1 VVPGRTY
8 RVVVVGNTWGSARN
22 GPDAARQN
30 DGDKLKAGARV
41 ADRHP
46 SKSDVM
52 DNEPCTVLL
61 VSDCAADAM
70 LIRKAL
76 ATSVDEE
83 WTLQQVNRISDG
95 IDRLHRPGIVAVLLD
110 LFLPDSQGIKTFE
123 IVFRAAQRVPI
134 LILTSAE
141 NSAVARQ
148 AMQLGAQ
155 DHLLRSHLDTY
166 WLPRILRSV
175 IERHTNEQAASV
187 VTDRAQTTLNSIG
200 DAVLSTDLA
209 GNVTYLNP
217 VAEDMTGWT
226 DAQATG
232 HSVVEVFRIVDGI
245 TREAAPNPLQQA
257 IQEDK
262 PVGLTANCVL
272 VRRDGTEY
280 AIEDSAAPI
289 RDAAGKTSGAVIV
302 FRDVT
307 AARAKAQH
315 LAYLAHHD
323 ALTNLPNRI
332 LLGDRI
338 ENAISL
344 ARRHGNQ
351 GAVLFLDLDGFK
363 QINDSLG
370 HLVGDKLLQSVA
382 QRLLT
387 CVRGSD
393 TVSRQGGDE
402 FVVLL
407 SEIQHA
413 RDAGLSAQKM
423 LNALSAPYTIADS
436 DIRISVSIGIS
447 LFPEEGQAA
456 TPAALIRCADA
467 AMYHAKNEGRANYQ
481 FFRQGMQAGAR
492 SPQLPEQQAARRAK
506 SKKARAV
513 LPVTHPV
520 RHCAD

>member
-1 VVPGRTY
+1 MPRARMTATY
-8 RVVVVGNTWGSARN
+8 RKPAPVWQTET
-22 GPDAARQN
+22 
-30 DGDKLKAGARV
+30 
-41 ADRHP
+41 H

-52 DNEPCTVLL
+52 KDDLCTVLL

-76 ATSVDEE
+76 ATSVDNE
-83 WTLQQVNRISDG
+83 WTLQQVNRIEDG
-95 IDRLHRPGIVAVLLD
+95 IDRLLRPGIVAVLLD
-110 LFLPDSQGIKTFE
+110 LFLPDSHGIKTFE
-123 IVFRAAQRVPI
+123 TLYRAEPRVPI

-148 AMQLGAQ
+148 AIQLGAQ
-155 DHLLRSHLDTY
+155 DHLLKSHLDAH

-175 IERHTNEQAASV
+175 IERRTDEQAASV

-226 DAQATG
+226 DAAATG

-315 LAYLAHHD
+315 MAYLAHHD

-332 LLGDRI
+332 LLNDRI

-344 ARRHGNQ
+344 ARRHGKQ

-413 RDAGLSAQKM
+413 ADAGLSAQKM
-423 LNALSAPYTIADS
+423 LNALQAPHTIADS

-447 LFPEEGQAA
+447 LFPEEGHAA
-456 TPAALIRCADA
+456 TATALIRCADV
-467 AMYHAKNEGRANYQ
+467 AMYHAKNEGRDNYQ
-481 FFRQGMQAGAR
+481 FFRQGMKAGAR
-492 SPQLPEQQAARRAK
+492 SAPRPKRQAARRPKAK
-506 SKKARAV
+506 KGRAV
-513 LPVTHPV
+513 LPVTHPA
-520 RHCAD
+520 RHGAD

>member
-1 VVPGRTY
+1 
-8 RVVVVGNTWGSARN
+8 
-22 GPDAARQN
+22 
-30 DGDKLKAGARV
+30 
-41 ADRHP
+41 
-46 SKSDVM
+46 M
-52 DNEPCTVLL
+52 DNDLCTVLL

-76 ATSVDEE
+76 ATSVDKK

-95 IDRLHRPGIVAVLLD
+95 VDRLHRPGIVAVLLD

-123 IVFRAAQRVPI
+123 IVFRAARRVPI

-141 NSAVARQ
+141 NSALARQ
-148 AMQLGAQ
+148 AIQLGAQ
-155 DHLLRSHLDTY
+155 DHLLKNHLDAY

-187 VTDRAQTTLNSIG
+187 VTDRAHATLNSIG

-226 DAQATG
+226 DAEATG
-232 HSVVEVFRIVDGI
+232 HSVGEVFRIVDGI
-245 TREAAPNPLQQA
+245 TREVAPNPLQQA

-272 VRRDGTEY
+272 VRRDGKEY

-307 AARAKAQH
+307 AARAKTQH

-332 LLGDRI
+332 LLNDRI

-382 QRLLT
+382 QRLLA

-407 SEIQHA
+407 SEIQQA
-413 RDAGLSAQKM
+413 GDAGLSAQKM
-423 LNALSAPYTIADS
+423 LNALAAPHTIAGS

-447 LFPEEGQAA
+447 LFPEGGHVA
-456 TPAALIRCADA
+456 TAAALIRCADA
-467 AMYHAKNEGRANYQ
+467 AMYHAKNEGRDNYQ
-481 FFRQGMQAGAR
+481 FFRQGMKAGAR
-492 SPQLPEQQAARRAK
+492 SPQLPEQQAARRPK
-506 SKKARAV
+506 SEKKGQAV
-513 LPVTHPV
+513 LPVTHPA